1 MYKAVVFDFDGTVI
15 DTEKHLFDLIN
26 THLKIHQEAPI
37 SLEFYKQ
44 FIGGET
50 TGLHIYLE
58 DAIGFKN
65 KEKIYDQ
72 YYQTIIQLP
81 VNPTIIQLMQY
92 LKKRHIPM
100 AIATSSYKK
109 NIYPIFKQLGLDT
122 YIDVVVDRENVES
135 VQPNPEIYLKA
146 VQELNYNP
154 TTCLAI
160 EDSVNG
166 ATAAMLAGLDV
177 VVNTNIITKDQDF
190 STVQYVGQDM
200 EFEDIKNFLFKE

>member
-50 TGLHIYLE
+50 TGLHTYLV

-72 YYQTIIQLP
+72 YYQTIIELP

-122 YIDVVVDRENVES
+122 YIDVVVGRENVES

-200 EFEDIKNFLFKE
+200 EFEDIENFLFKE

>member
-1 MYKAVVFDFDGTVI
+1 MYKAVVFDFEGTVI

-50 TGLHIYLE
+50 TGLHTYLE

-109 NIYPIFKQLGLDT
+109 NIYPIFKQLGLTADELQAWDSL
-122 YIDVVVDRENVES
+122 YEYDKI
-135 VQPNPEIYLKA
+135 PNNTK
-146 VQELNYNP
+146 V
-154 TTCLAI
+154 I
-160 EDSVNG
+160 EKGEPLFVR
-166 ATAAMLAGLDV
+166 L
-177 VVNTNIITKDQDF
+177 
-190 STVQYVGQDM
+190 DM
-200 EFEDIKNFLFKE
+200 EEEVNYIKEQMKGK

>member
-50 TGLHIYLE
+50 TGLHTYLV

-72 YYQTIIQLP
+72 YYQTIIELP

-122 YIDVVVDRENVES
+122 YIDVVVGRENVES

>member
-26 THLKIHQEAPI
+26 THLKIHQVAPI

-50 TGLHIYLE
+50 TGLHTYLV

-72 YYQTIIQLP
+72 YYQTIIELP

-122 YIDVVVDRENVES
+122 YIDVVVGRENVES

>member
-50 TGLHIYLE
+50 TGLHTYLV

-72 YYQTIIQLP
+72 YYQTIIELP

-122 YIDVVVDRENVES
+122 YIDDVVGRENVES

>member
-26 THLKIHQEAPI
+26 THLKIHQKAPI

-50 TGLHIYLE
+50 TGLHTYLE

-81 VNPTIIQLMQY
+81 QY

-122 YIDVVVDRENVES
+122 YIDVVVGRENVES